1 MLRSGA
7 QLDRVFDAALNQVL
21 PRMDDN
27 PCTLAGYSFGGIA
40 AWEIARRLQR
50 TIELMATKL
59 ALTFQ

>member
-1 MLRSGA
+1 
-7 QLDRVFDAALNQVL
+7 
-21 PRMDDN
+21 MDDN
-27 PCTLAGYSFGGIA
+27 PCALASYSFGGIA